1 MSDKDKSVKKSPNLR
16 FPEYRN
22 SWETLK
28 LRDISEKVNEKNT
41 NNDLDLVFSNS
52 AVQGIVLQNDYFEKS
67 IANRNNL
74 QGYYIV
80 KPQDFVYNPRISA
93 NAEVGAMN
101 INNTFKTGLVSP
113 LYTVFRIKSA
123 KITPQFLEIYFKSK
137 HWHSHMREI
146 ANYGAR
152 DDRMNIKNDDFYNMD
167 LQVPQNDEQIKII
180 SFLSKIIFR
189 IETQKK
195 TIQNLESLMNGVRA
209 KIFNDNDLFLG
220 NKKLQEIGTFF
231 SGGTPLTSNKNYY
244 EGTIPFIKSGE
255 INSQSTEQFISLEG
269 LKNSSAKLVEK
280 GDVLIALY
288 GATSGE
294 VGVSKI
300 SGAINQAIL
309 CIRTEY
315 NPVFIVNYLKFKK
328 EEILKTFLQGG
339 QGNLSADIIK
349 SISIPIPEGEKQ
361 KLIVQLFSNLEKKLE
376 IETQILGKLNLQK
389 KFFLQNL
396 FV

>member
-1 MSDKDKSVKKSPNLR
+1 MYGMNAAATNYDGENKYIRITDIDESTRLFNPNPLCSPKGNLESKYLLNEGDVLFTRTGASVGKSYLYNKNDGNVFFAGFLIR
-16 FPEYRN
+16 F
-22 SWETLK
+22 
-28 LRDISEKVNEKNT
+28 
-41 NNDLDLVFSNS
+41 
-52 AVQGIVLQNDYFEKS
+52 
-67 IANRNNL
+67 
-74 QGYYIV
+74 
-80 KPQDFVYNPRISA
+80 
-93 NAEVGAMN
+93 
-101 INNTFKTGLVSP
+101 
-113 LYTVFRIKSA
+113 
-123 KITPQFLEIYFKSK
+123 
-137 HWHSHMREI
+137 
-146 ANYGAR
+146 
-152 DDRMNIKNDDFYNMD
+152 NIKNNNPYFIFSQTLTYEYEKWVLSMSMRSGQPGINAEEYKS
-167 LQVPQNDEQIKII
+167 LPIHITTIEEQNKIAN
-180 SFLSKIIFR
+180 FLFLLDSR
-189 IETQKK
+189 IECSMK